1 MAGLVVLREVLQDIA
16 AQQRW
21 ATKGSVEASMN
32 PDISQDDVR
41 RTSLVKIH
49 RTATKKGVKCRH
61 LGGDKRAPHC
71 SFEETCDG
79 EPCLLSIDDDG
90 KQIS

>member
-1 MAGLVVLREVLQDIA
+1 MSGLVGVEVLRDIA

-21 ATKGSVEASMN
+21 ATNGSVEAPMDLGTSR
-32 PDISQDDVR
+32 DDVR
-41 RTSLVKIH
+41 RISLVKIY

-79 EPCLLSIDDDG
+79 DPCLLPLNDNMD
-90 KQIS
+90 